1 MQKERGF
8 RALAVVAICVAV
20 VALSIGYAALSQTLN
35 INGTTTLKGSTWD
48 VHFEN
53 LTKPTTEN
61 SGLVGKATET
71 SSSLS
76 TTTLTFTANL
86 TLPGDSITY
95 LWDVKNAGTIDAKLS
110 ATPVLTGL
118 TEAQAQ
124 NVSYTFTYA
133 DGTAIAANDT
143 LNASETKHLKLVVT
157 FASTATTTVTTDTNL
172 SLSSTMTYVQA

>member
-95 LWDVKNAGTIDAKLS
+95 LWDVKNAGTIDAKLAS
-110 ATPVLTGL
+110 DPVLDGL
-118 TEAQAQ
+118 TEAQAKKA
-124 NVSYTFTYA
+124 NYTFTYS
-133 DGTAIAANDT
+133 DGTAIKADDT
-143 LNASETKHLKLVVT
+143 LNSGETKTVKLVIDL
-157 FASTATTTVTTDTNL
+157 ASDATVSATSVNLNL
-172 SLSSTMTYVQA
+172 STTLTYIQK